1 MTVIS
6 IEEIECGEYNIIVLC
21 DGAIHCSGG
30 REEMNCGEY
39 IVLCDGD
46 IRCPGGEMTQASN
59 TV

>member
-6 IEEIECGEYNIIVLC
+6 IEEIERGEYNIIVLC

-39 IVLCDGD
+39 NYSIV
-46 IRCPGGEMTQASN
+46 
-59 TV
+59 